1 MVAPWKLFDPEKV
14 PELNPDPLQEQRLAG
29 IARVREELE
38 SAGVEAHSNLDAV
51 RGFRASAVNLAF
63 IRQSVREA
71 WSQHPEWTASHV
83 ALLLRWELPEIVQ
96 GIKALHVSPHR
107 DAMQPDRP
115 WLAVVLTTEDDWG
128 VMTYDFTIVRPRF
141 EGR

>member
-1 MVAPWKLFDPEKV
+1 MAGGAAGSRSRPRRVAAGEGRVDGGGCRCRGMSTVMSWELFDPEKV

-51 RGFRASAVNLAF
+51 RGFRASAVDLAF

-71 WSQHPEWTASHV
+71 WA
-83 ALLLRWELPEIVQ
+83 
-96 GIKALHVSPHR
+96 
-107 DAMQPDRP
+107 
-115 WLAVVLTTEDDWG
+115 
-128 VMTYDFTIVRPRF
+128 
-141 EGR
+141 